1 MRENLVIIHY
11 ALISAHII
19 SFTGNNINF
28 IKRIHKYK
36 ALNFYAPANI
46 TAPLNHKVCGQ
57 SHEKDSAKNLS
68 AI

>member
-1 MRENLVIIHY
+1 MRENLVITHY
-11 ALISAHII
+11 ALISAHTI

-36 ALNFYAPANI
+36 ALNIYAPANI
-46 TAPLNHKVCGQ
+46 
-57 SHEKDSAKNLS
+57 LS